1 MNIKEL
7 IQDAGIRKV
16 IFVDDDLRERPDLTD
31 VDAASP
37 AGHRVSDILRDT
49 TDDDYEA
56 LVAVVDAHGASTGNE
71 RELFESLHIQDV
83 LAAAPDSI
91 RIPYL
96 TAQGKIAGAGA
107 AVRKIIDW
115 IEDWTGE
122 QAVVRT
128 APSETVESPRDVC
141 DLLVID
147 YYLVGDSAA
156 KTTPFIKKMVDLH
169 GTQEKPLLIVLM
181 TSNGDGVLADMKT
194 IKKEVAVS
202 SARFRILE
210 KPSVAPGNG
219 GVIIKERWSQALTQ
233 LASQRRLIKPME
245 NFVRAWKS
253 SLEDASKAMELR
265 LLDLDGSA
273 FAVLEATA
281 REDSMQIE
289 EYLSDLLSR
298 RVTAE
303 AEERGAVVESVKAL
317 QKVMDEEREK
327 IMPIL
332 NRGVELRDAQ
342 FGIRSLMS
350 DVIWHRPA
358 WWQVLE
364 EIPAVPERAAAEA
377 VEVVA
382 AVNEVA
388 ESAQVAAASAG
399 CADSSDDGPD
409 PRVGVTQMARRLEE
423 VMAGA
428 RAELVDEHAD
438 RLLRA
443 ATSERL
449 QWLKR
454 HVRFGTVLQE
464 RRANGRYILNITQ
477 ACDVQQ
483 VSLEQVKDTGYL
495 FVRGD
500 QAAVDVG
507 IDGEK
512 MVESQYFH
520 SDRDVDSFHAFHWNL
535 RQPFTPR
542 ISEFLAELEDYM
554 IVGQLRYES
563 AYRVLAKFA
572 SQATRVAEIRMP
584 KFFRWPVHIFQV
596 SRAKQWELLNRD
608 VALSSSAWRMKQQ
621 DKSWQI
627 QFSVEEAS
635 GAVELI
641 RDLSVPAG
649 DDGADEPMSEASK
662 GVLMN
667 SLSTGITLRTSL
679 PIGGTLATA
688 VRLVAPANQSEVEL
702 IEALEGKLSAKS
714 KPVGHVAFVLVSAH
728 K

>member
-16 IFVDDDLRERPDLTD
+16 IFVDDDLRERPDLSD

-56 LVAVVDAHGASTGNE
+56 LVAVAEARGASIGNE
-71 RELFESLHIQDV
+71 RELFESLHTEEV

-96 TAQGKIAGAGA
+96 TAKGKIAGAGA
-107 AVRKIIDW
+107 AVRRIIDW
-115 IEDWTGE
+115 VEDWTGE
-122 QAVVRT
+122 QAVIRT

-181 TSNGDGVLADMKT
+181 TSNGDGVIADMKT

-219 GVIIKERWSQALTQ
+219 GVIVKERWSQALTQ

-245 NFVRAWKS
+245 NFVQAWKS

-281 REDSMQIE
+281 REDSMEIE

-364 EIPAVPERAAAEA
+364 EIPAVPERSAAEA
-377 VEVVA
+377 PEAVA
-382 AVNEVA
+382 VANGVAEVA
-388 ESAQVAAASAG
+388 VDNAG
-399 CADSSDDGPD
+399 GVDSSEDGSD
-409 PRVGVTQMARRLEE
+409 ARVGGTQVARRLEE

-464 RRANGRYILNITQ
+464 RRTNGRYILNITQ

-500 QAAVDVG
+500 LAAVDVG

-520 SDRDVDSFHAFHWNL
+520 SNRDVDNFHAFHWNL

-542 ISEFLAELEDYM
+542 ISEFLGELEDYM

-572 SQATRVAEIRMP
+572 SQATRVAEMRMP

-596 SRAKQWELLNRD
+596 SRTNQWELLNRE
-608 VALSSSAWRMKQQ
+608 VPLSSSAWRMKQQ

-649 DDGADEPMSEASK
+649 DDGADAPMSEASK

-667 SLSTGITLRTSL
+667 SLSTGITLRASL
-679 PIGGTLATA
+679 PIGGALATA
-688 VRLVAPANQSEVEL
+688 VRLVAPANQNEAEL
-702 IEALEGKLSAKS
+702 IEALEGKLSARS